1 MKSIFKLIIF
11 SFPFLIF
18 ILACNKNNNSSRVNS
33 LITLSKPNI
42 KRGEQLFA
50 TTNTGNSNSIIKWTV
65 KPSAYVQVL
74 PANSHATAIFA
85 LAGTYQITASYYSA
99 SDTSVAYDSSRASII
114 VTDSI
119 FSASPLIGSNTDTV
133 TLEGDQ
139 IILSPIIASGDSG
152 FIMSAQTINLYNCS
166 AYITA
171 YSWGYGLNQSLFF
184 LFNSAEVVDSKS
196 NCDGIRNPAI
206 SYLFFTPGFFTPLS
220 NGTYSL
226 SANLNQVDYYGSL
239 TVTDTDYIFTWNYTS
254 GIIISPLHIKK
265 N

>member
-1 MKSIFKLIIF
+1 MKIFKLFIF
-11 SFPFLIF
+11 FPCLIF
-18 ILACNKNNNSSRVNS
+18 ILSCNKNNNSSKVNS

-50 TTNTGNSNSIIKWTV
+50 TTNIGNSNSIIRWTV
-65 KPSAYVQVL
+65 RPSAYVQVL
-74 PANSHATAIFA
+74 PASSHATAIFA
-85 LAGTYQITASYYSA
+85 LAGAYQITASYYSA

-119 FSASPLIGSNTDTV
+119 FSPPPVIGSNTDTV

-139 IILSPIIASGDSG
+139 ITLRPIIASGDSG
-152 FIMSAQTINLYNCS
+152 LIMSAQTSNLYNCS

-171 YSWGYGLNQSLFF
+171 YGWGYGPNQSLLF
-184 LFNSAEVVDSKS
+184 LFNSAEVVESKS
-196 NCDGIRNPAI
+196 DCDGIRNPAI
-206 SYLFFTPGFFTPLS
+206 SYLFFTPAIYTPLS

-226 SANLNQVDYYGSL
+226 LANFNQVDYQGSL